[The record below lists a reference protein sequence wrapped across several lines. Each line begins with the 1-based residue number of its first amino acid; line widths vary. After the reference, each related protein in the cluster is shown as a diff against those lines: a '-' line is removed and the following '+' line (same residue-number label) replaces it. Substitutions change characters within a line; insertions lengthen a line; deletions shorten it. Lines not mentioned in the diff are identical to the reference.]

1 MRNPD
6 DEHKSKGRDPD
17 IANAEAALRR
27 AALKARERARRAGLK
42 IPVYR
47 NGQVV
52 EEWPDEVRELAGA
65 WQNFP
70 DLKTIRKT
78 EGKDIARE
86 PL

>member
-17 IANAEAALRR
+17 IANAEAALHR

-47 NGQVV
+47 NGQII
-52 EEWPDEVRELAGA
+52 EEWPEEQDTSDVARARVVEQEVLDLLDEPTTR
-65 WQNFP
+65 
-70 DLKTIRKT
+70 
-78 EGKDIARE
+78 
-86 PL
+86 

>member
-1 MRNPD
+1 MRNRKG
-6 DEHKSKGRDPD
+6 KSGRRDPD

-42 IPVYR
+42 VPVYR

-65 WQNFP
+65 RPDFP
-70 DLKTIRKT
+70 DLDELRRYLK
-78 EGKDIARE
+78 
-86 PL
+86 